1 MPKVPGARH
10 RLSNVRRGRSVP
22 TLLRRDGELMAKQ
35 QEMGF
40 DPKAEEEER
49 KRNDA
54 LIAQL
59 QKDLAKLR
67 QDNGGQQK

>member
-1 MPKVPGARH
+1 
-10 RLSNVRRGRSVP
+10 
-22 TLLRRDGELMAKQ
+22 MAKQ

-40 DPKAEEEER
+40 DPKAEEEAR